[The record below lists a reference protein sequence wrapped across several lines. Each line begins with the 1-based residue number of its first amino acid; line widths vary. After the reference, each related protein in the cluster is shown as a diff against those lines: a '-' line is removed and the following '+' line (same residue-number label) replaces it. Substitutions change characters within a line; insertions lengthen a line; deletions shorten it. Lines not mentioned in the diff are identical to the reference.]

1 MSVKASN
8 PGRTGAQVA
17 AADPS
22 QSVWV
27 AANAGTGKTHVLI
40 DRIARL
46 LLAGTPS
53 SRILCLT
60 FTKAA
65 AAEMANRL
73 SKLLG
78 AWAVAEDADLATNL
92 QSLLGRAATPEQ
104 TAIARRLFAETL
116 EVPEGLKI
124 RTIHAFCESLLGR
137 FPLEAGVAPHF
148 SVLDERTAAE
158 LLMEA
163 RNRVLAGAFDGGP
176 AELTAAL
183 DRLAGLVDEDGFATV
198 VRELA
203 ARRNR
208 LRAMI
213 RRHGDLDG
221 LISAIRRRL
230 GLEAEE
236 NADTVIAWART
247 TRDEAALGRACE
259 ALDRGSGKDKERAA
273 KIRAWLA
280 GGGFEPYWSAF
291 LTQKGE
297 PQKNLITKKAQ
308 EADAGAIDALLAEQA
323 HVHAVHRRL
332 KAVAVAESTA
342 ALLQVGKGLLDAYEA
357 LKRARALLDY
367 DDLILTARQL
377 LEGGVSWVHYKLDG
391 GLDHIL
397 VDEAQDTSPEQWDVI
412 AALAQE
418 FFAGEGGA
426 EAARTVFAVGD
437 EKQSIYSFQGAAPE
451 AFETM
456 RSHFEER
463 ARTARN
469 NWQSVELGQSFR
481 STVAILSTVDKVFE
495 QGRARDGLT
504 SGDSI
509 IRHVPW
515 RTGQAGMVEV
525 WPTAVPET
533 TDMPDFWDAPLDQLP
548 AESPQARVAERIAER
563 IAGWLRDGE
572 ILQSAGRPV
581 RPGDILILVRR
592 RTQFVEEMVRCLKKR
607 NVPVAGSDRMVLTEQ
622 IAVMDLVALGR
633 FLLLPEDD
641 LTLATVLKGPLFGL
655 DDAALFDLAHGR
667 SGTLWSALRR
677 SERFTDTHAR
687 LAELLGRADFMPPYE
702 FFSEVLGKGR
712 GREALLARLGPDAR
726 DPIDEFLTL
735 ALDFERD
742 HVPSLQG
749 FLQWLEAG
757 ETQIKRDLEQGR
769 GEVRVMTVHG
779 AKGLQSEIVFLPDTC
794 STPDGRLAARILWG
808 GDDTDPYLL
817 WPARSENAEAE
828 CTRLS
833 DIAKRRHDEEY
844 RRLLYVAMTRA
855 RDRLYVCGWENKK
868 GRAEGCWYDLI
879 ADVVMEN
886 ENTEEIPLEFGVTGW
901 RLSSPQSEPPEGRD
915 DGSKPAAGE
924 IVLPSWARETAPV
937 DPEPPRP
944 LAPSRPSGDEP
955 TVRSPFDIDDGA
967 RFKRG
972 RLIHRLLQGLPE
984 LPAETRAAA
993 ARDFLAR
1000 PAHDLS
1006 QEARDELLGEVMA
1019 VLTDPDLAPLFAPG
1033 SRAEVPLIGEISGH
1047 VVSAQVDRL
1056 SITDESVTV
1065 IDFKTNRPS
1074 PVDENAVPELYL
1086 RQMAAYRALLAR
1098 VYPDRPVRCLLL
1110 WTDGPRVMALADDR
1124 LDAHAP

>member
-1 MSVKASN
+1 MSVKPSD

-17 AADPS
+17 AADPT

-46 LLAGTPS
+46 LLAGTRP

-78 AWAVAEDADLATNL
+78 AWAVAEDAELAGNL
-92 QSLLGRAATPEQ
+92 KSLLGRAATGEQ
-104 TAIARRLFAETL
+104 TEVARRLFAETL

-158 LLMEA
+158 LLLEA
-163 RNRVLAGAFDGGP
+163 RNRVLAGAFDGGV

-213 RRHGDLDG
+213 RRYGDLDG
-221 LISAIRRRL
+221 LIAAIRRRL
-230 GLEAEE
+230 GVEAGETTE
-236 NADTVIAWART
+236 TVIASARNT
-247 TRDEAALGRACE
+247 CDVAALGHTCD
-259 ALDRGSGKDKERAA
+259 ALDQGSGTDGKRAE

-280 GGGFEPYWSAF
+280 GGDFESYWPVF

-308 EADAGAIDALLAEQA
+308 ERDSAALDTLLTEQA
-323 HVHAVHRRL
+323 HVHAVHQHL
-332 KAVAVAESTA
+332 KAVTVAESTT
-342 ALLQVGKGLLDAYEA
+342 ALLQVGKGLLDAYES
-357 LKRARALLDY
+357 LKRGRALLDY
-367 DDLILTARQL
+367 DDLILTARRL
-377 LEGGVSWVHYKLDG
+377 LKGGVSWVHYKLDG

-412 AALAQE
+412 AALAGE
-418 FFAGEGGA
+418 FFAGEGFA
-426 EAARTVFAVGD
+426 DTLRTVFAVGD

-451 AFETM
+451 AFEAM
-456 RSHFEER
+456 RTHFEER
-463 ARTARN
+463 VKVAGN
-469 NWQSVELGQSFR
+469 SWQSVELGLSFR
-481 STVAILSTVDKVFE
+481 STLTLLNTIDRVFE
-495 QGRARDGLT
+495 RDRARDGLT
-504 SGDSI
+504 AGTSP

-515 RTGQAGMVEV
+515 RTGQAGMVEL
-525 WPTAVPET
+525 WPTAVPGA

-548 AESPQARVAERIAER
+548 AESPQTQLAERIAER
-563 IAGWLRDGE
+563 IAGWLREGE

-592 RTQFVEEMVRCLKKR
+592 RTAFVEEMVRCLKNR
-607 NVPVAGSDRMVLTEQ
+607 HVPVAGSDRMVLTEQ

-667 SGTLWSALRR
+667 RDTLWNALRR
-677 SERFTDTHAR
+677 SERFADTHHR
-687 LAELLGRADFMPPYE
+687 LAKLLGRADFMPPYE
-702 FFSEVLGKGR
+702 LFSEVLGKGR
-712 GREALLARLGPDAR
+712 GREDLLARLGPDAR

-757 ETQIKRDLEQGR
+757 ETQIKRDLEHGR

-794 STPDGRLAARILWG
+794 TTPDKRLAARILWG
-808 GDDTDPYLL
+808 GDDADPYLL

-828 CTRLS
+828 CTCLS
-833 DIAKRRHDEEY
+833 DIAKRRGDEEY

-868 GRAEGCWYDLI
+868 GRDEGCWYDLI

-886 ENTEEIPLEFGVTGW
+886 EKTEEVPLEFGGTGW
-901 RLSSPQSEPPEGRD
+901 RLSSPQEAPPEGGD
-915 DGSKPAAGE
+915 DGSDPAAE
-924 IVLPSWARETAPV
+924 ATALPAWAREAAPL

-944 LAPSRPSGDEP
+944 LAPSRPTGDEP
-955 TVRSPFDIDDGA
+955 PVRSPLDIDDGA

-972 RLIHRLLQGLPE
+972 RLIHRLLQGLPD
-984 LPAETRAAA
+984 LPVGAREAAA
-993 ARDFLAR
+993 HDFLAR
-1000 PAHDLS
+1000 PAHGLS
-1006 QEARDELLGEVMA
+1006 QDARKELVKEVMA
-1019 VLTDPDLAPLFAPG
+1019 VLTAPDFAPLFAPG

-1047 VVSAQVDRL
+1047 VISAQVDRL
-1056 SITDESVTV
+1056 LVTKEVVTV
-1065 IDFKTNRPS
+1065 IDFKTNRP
-1074 PVDENAVPELYL
+1074 PPLDENAVPALYL

>member
-1 MSVKASN
+1 MSVKPS
-8 PGRTGAQVA
+8 PPSRTGPQVV
-17 AADPS
+17 AADPT

-46 LLAGTPS
+46 LLAGTRPG
-53 SRILCLT
+53 RILCLT

-78 AWAVAEDADLATNL
+78 AWAVAEDGELAVNL
-92 QSLLGRAATPEQ
+92 AGLLGRAATPEQ
-104 TAIARRLFAETL
+104 TGIARRLFAETL

-158 LLMEA
+158 LLLEA
-163 RNRVLAGAFDGGP
+163 RNRVLAGAFDGGA

-183 DRLAGLVDEDGFATV
+183 DHLAGLVDEDGFATV

-208 LRAMI
+208 LRVMI
-213 RRHGDLDG
+213 RRYGDLDG
-221 LISAIRRRL
+221 LIGAIRGRL
-230 GLEAEE
+230 GVEAGETAE
-236 NADTVIAWART
+236 TVIASARGT
-247 TRDEAALGRACE
+247 SDEAALGRTCD
-259 ALDRGSGKDKERAA
+259 ALDQGSGKDGERAA

-280 GGGFEPYWSAF
+280 AGDFEPYWPVF

-308 EADAGAIDALLAEQA
+308 EANGGALDALVAEQA
-323 HVHAVHRRL
+323 HVHAVHQHL

-342 ALLQVGKGLLDAYEA
+342 ALLQVGKGLLDAYES
-357 LKRARALLDY
+357 LKRGRALLDY

-412 AALAQE
+412 AALAGE
-418 FFAGEGGA
+418 FFAGEGNA
-426 EAARTVFAVGD
+426 DTVRTVFAVGD

-456 RSHFEER
+456 RTHFEER
-463 ARTARN
+463 VRATRG
-469 NWQSVELGQSFR
+469 NWQSVELGRSFR
-481 STVAILSTVDKVFE
+481 STVTLLNTVDQVFARE
-495 QGRARDGLT
+495 RARDGLT
-504 SGDSI
+504 AGDAR
-509 IRHVPW
+509 IRHLSS
-515 RTGQAGMVEV
+515 RGGQAGMVEV
-525 WPTAVPET
+525 WPTAAPET

-548 AESPQARVAERIAER
+548 AESPQVRVAERIADR

-592 RTQFVEEMVRCLKKR
+592 RTQFVEEMVRCLKNR
-607 NVPVAGSDRMVLTEQ
+607 EVPVAGSDRMVLTEQ

-667 SGTLWSALRR
+667 PDTLWNALRR
-677 SERFTDTHAR
+677 SGRFADTHKR
-687 LAELLGRADFMPPYE
+687 LAALLARADFMPPYE

-794 STPDGRLAARILWG
+794 GAPDGRLAARILWG
-808 GDDTDPYLL
+808 GDDADPYLL

-828 CTRLS
+828 CTRLG
-833 DIAKRRHDEEY
+833 DIAKRRRDEEY

-855 RDRLYVCGWENKK
+855 RDRLYVCGWENKR

-879 ADVVMEN
+879 ADVVTED
-886 ENTEEIPLEFGVTGW
+886 EKTEEIPLEFGGTGW
-901 RLSSPQSEPPEGRD
+901 RLSNPQTAPPEGAD
-915 DGSKPAAGE
+915 DGSEPTAEETA
-924 IVLPSWARETAPV
+924 LPSWAREVAPL
-937 DPEPPRP
+937 DPGPPRP
-944 LAPSRPSGDEP
+944 LAPSRPAADEP
-955 TVRSPFDIDDGA
+955 TVRSPLDTDDGA

-972 RLIHRLLQGLPE
+972 RLIHRLLQGLPD
-984 LPAETRAAA
+984 LPPEARETA

-1000 PAHDLS
+1000 PVHDLS
-1006 QEARDELLGEVMA
+1006 AEAREELTGEVME
-1019 VLTDPDLAPLFAPG
+1019 VLTAPDFAPLFAPG

-1047 VVSAQVDRL
+1047 VISAQVDRL
-1056 SITDESVTV
+1056 LVTDEAVTV
-1065 IDFKTNRPS
+1065 IDFKTNRP
-1074 PVDENAVPELYL
+1074 PPLDENAVPALYL

-1110 WTDGPRVMALADDR
+1110 WTDGPRVMALADGR